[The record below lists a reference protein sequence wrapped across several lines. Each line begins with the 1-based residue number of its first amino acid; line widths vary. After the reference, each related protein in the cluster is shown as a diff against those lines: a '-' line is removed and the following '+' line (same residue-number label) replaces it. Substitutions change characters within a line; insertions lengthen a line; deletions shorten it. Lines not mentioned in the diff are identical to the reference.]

1 MRVVFVYIYLIVSI
15 CFKKVSKQK
24 LLTNRVQKYC
34 FFIIYTQT
42 IFEKNIT
49 KSNFFLFYSK
59 KSSIFANKIGNS
71 DGLRPIDDR

>member
-15 CFKKVSKQK
+15 CFR
-24 LLTNRVQKYC
+24 LQKYC

>member
-34 FFIIYTQT
+34 FLVI
-42 IFEKNIT
+42 
-49 KSNFFLFYSK
+49 
-59 KSSIFANKIGNS
+59 
-71 DGLRPIDDR
+71 